1 MALRGRNAEA
11 TSDISL
17 FSVLPLTRDLSMN
30 GLNMV
35 AFAAW
40 FVNVAAICNRLGGKV
55 AAQVIKAQGNMFAT
69 RINA

>member
-1 MALRGRNAEA
+1 
-11 TSDISL
+11 
-17 FSVLPLTRDLSMN
+17 MN

-55 AAQVIKAQGNMFAT
+55 AAQVIKAHHVVKDLQVLPLAARDNLVVAVEGEGPCT
-69 RINA
+69 KHE